1 MFIPNVLFR
10 NRMITIWT
18 SVTIISGCLYYYITD
33 FSNSSIPE
41 NEEEEDEEED
51 KENEYEEDIQNK
63 ELSKS
68 LE

>member
-33 FSNSSIPE
+33 CGNPYIPE
-41 NEEEEDEEED
+41 NEEEDEDEEED
-51 KENEYEEDIQNK
+51 KEDIQNK

>member
-33 FSNSSIPE
+33 FSNLSIPE
-41 NEEEEDEEED
+41 NEEEDEED
-51 KENEYEEDIQNK
+51 EYEEDIQNK

>member
-18 SVTIISGCLYYYITD
+18 AVTIISGCLYYYITD
-33 FSNSSIPE
+33 FSNLSIPE
-41 NEEEEDEEED
+41 NEEEDEED
-51 KENEYEEDIQNK
+51 KEEDEYEEDIQNK

>member
-18 SVTIISGCLYYYITD
+18 AVTIISGCLYYYITD
-33 FSNSSIPE
+33 CGNPYIPE
-41 NEEEEDEEED
+41 NEEEDEEGE
-51 KENEYEEDIQNK
+51 ENEYEDKEDIQNK

>member
-18 SVTIISGCLYYYITD
+18 SVTIISGYLYYYITD

-41 NEEEEDEEED
+41 NEDEDEEED
-51 KENEYEEDIQNK
+51 KEDIQNK

>member
-18 SVTIISGCLYYYITD
+18 AVTIISGCLYYYITD
-33 FSNSSIPE
+33 CGNPYIPE
-41 NEEEEDEEED
+41 NEEEDEDEEED
-51 KENEYEEDIQNK
+51 KEDIQNK